1 MNIEYEIRLDDL
13 VRLHIALAQH
23 RGGMSLWLHLLC
35 AIILGPIGV
44 LGLSEEVAHRL
55 STPFVQPTLSEIVL
69 SLFCLLFFWLP
80 FSLIWN
86 CAWALRLRLAR
97 RIQNNPRLIGKR
109 SLYLTPNRLL
119 ESTLHAMNDFVGADN
134 KQAFVREH
142 MFYSWQWSDLD
153 TVKEDTRDIF
163 LFAKSGPAIVI
174 PIAGEPPA
182 EVQAFREAL
191 MAHWH
196 GAKSGDPLPSSEDIW
211 PPAPRPY

>member
-35 AIILGPIGV
+35 AFILGPIGV
-44 LGLSEEVAHRL
+44 LILSEEVSQRL
-55 STPFVQPTLSEIVL
+55 STPFAQPTLSEIIS
-69 SLFCLLFFWLP
+69 SLFCLLFLWLP
-80 FSLIWN
+80 ISLIWN

-109 SLYLTPNRLL
+109 SLYLTPNSLL
-119 ESTLHAMNDFVGADN
+119 ESTLNAMNDFVGAEDQ
-134 KQAFVREH
+134 QAFVREH
-142 MFYSWQWSDLD
+142 MFYYWQWSDLD
-153 TVKEDTRDIF
+153 AVKEDTHDMF
-163 LFAKSGPAIVI
+163 LFAKSGAALII

-191 MAHWH
+191 IAHWYS
-196 GAKSGDPLPSSEDIW
+196 AKSGNPLPSSEDTW